1 MITAVQGDV
10 VPLGKKGTSLRRYL
24 AIDVLR
30 GITVA
35 LMIIVNSPG
44 SGQMSYG
51 PLKHA
56 VWHGFTITDLVFPTF
71 LFVVGNAMSFTLKK
85 FDRNNNEKAF
95 LTKVF
100 RRTLL
105 IFLIGVFL
113 NAYPFFNYVEPSSYK
128 IIDFSAIRLVG
139 VLQRIALCYCVASF
153 LIYYTGTKGAAWY
166 AIISLFGYWIVLYLF
181 GDRPDPYALDSNAIS
196 KLDILIIGARNIYH
210 GEGLPFDP
218 EGLLS
223 TIPAVTNVIAGFFVG
238 QWIQQNQITNRALIR
253 LILISAALI
262 AIALIWDTV
271 FPINKKIWTSSYVV
285 LTVGLDI
292 LIMAGLLY
300 IIEVANVRKWTWF
313 LEIFG
318 KNPLTLYVLSYL
330 IVKLFYVIHVD
341 GETLKTW
348 IYTHAFLTWSSPMN
362 ASLLFA
368 ISVMLVVWGAG
379 YWMDKKRIYLSV

>member
-166 AIISLFGYWIVLYLF
+166 SIISLFGYWIVLYLF

-379 YWMDKKRIYLSV
+379 YWMDKKRIYLRV

>member
-1 MITAVQGDV
+1 MISAVHGDV
-10 VPLGKKGTSLRRYL
+10 TPVAKKDTSFRRYL

-35 LMIIVNSPG
+35 LMIVVNSPG

-71 LFVVGNAMSFTLKK
+71 LFVVGNAMSFTLQK
-85 FDRNNNEKAF
+85 FDENNDKAF

-105 IFLIGVFL
+105 IFLIGIFL
-113 NAYPFFNYVEPSSYK
+113 NAYPFFSYVESSAYTT
-128 IIDFSAIRLVG
+128 IDFSAIRLVG
-139 VLQRIALCYCVASF
+139 VLQRIALCYCIASF

-166 AIISLFGYWIVLYLF
+166 CFISLLGYWMLLYLF
-181 GDRPDPYALDSNAIS
+181 GDRPDPYALASNAVS
-196 KLDILIIGARNIYH
+196 KFDIFVIGARNIYH

-238 QWIQQNQITNRALIR
+238 QWIQRNNITNRRLLR
-253 LILISAALI
+253 LISISAVLI
-262 AIALIWDTV
+262 ATALIWDTV

-379 YWMDKKRIYLSV
+379 YWMDKKRIYLRV

>member
-10 VPLGKKGTSLRRYL
+10 VPLEKIGTSFRRYL

-44 SGQMSYG
+44 NGQMSYG

-85 FDRNNNEKAF
+85 FDGNNDKAF

-113 NAYPFFNYVEPSSYK
+113 NAYPFFSYVEPSSYK
-128 IIDFSAIRLVG
+128 IIDFSVIRVVG

-153 LIYYTGTKGAAWY
+153 VIYFTGTKGAALY
-166 AIISLFGYWIVLYLF
+166 CFISLLGYWIVLYLF
-181 GDRPDPYALDSNAIS
+181 GGRPDPFALDSNAAS
-196 KLDILIIGARNIYH
+196 KLDIFIIGARNMYH
-210 GEGLPFDP
+210 GDGLPFDP

-238 QWIQQNQITNRALIR
+238 QWIQRNTITNRILLR
-253 LILISAALI
+253 LISIGAVLIVL
-262 AIALIWDTV
+262 ALIWNTV

-292 LIMAGLLY
+292 LIMAVLLY
-300 IIEVANVRKWTWF
+300 IIEVAKVRRWTWF
-313 LEIFG
+313 FEIFG

-330 IVKLFYVIHVD
+330 IIKLLYVIHVD
-341 GETLKTW
+341 SETLKTW
-348 IYTHAFLTWSSPMN
+348 IYAHAFLTWSSPMN

-368 ISVMLVVWGAG
+368 ISVMLVVWAVG
-379 YWMDKKRIYLSV
+379 YWMDKKRIYLKV